1 MLAVREGKLNIRLTK
16 LGLDHF
22 IDAALLLLLFM
33 LFTFD
38 HAEVGLSALYYVSY
52 FLFVGFTFVKVLV
65 RIRVDGTVKLSGI
78 ALWYLAFA
86 LFSAATS
93 FWSDYPEVL
102 LEAAV
107 RMLQIILLLFCISQT
122 YATQQGIV
130 RCLKL
135 VSWAATL
142 DVLYIFIMTPP
153 DEWFNGYFGMELTG
167 QNANVIGMILTVTTM
182 ITAYF
187 AYYCKQRVYYI
198 SLALQVFAALLTSSR
213 KTFVAICMG
222 FIMLIFLKDRS
233 VKLLFRILFVTL
245 AIIAVI
251 YAIMNIPQL
260 YLAIGQRFESM
271 LNYLTDTDVDNS
283 MYMRRMFIYYA
294 KQFFAEHP
302 ILGNG
307 PNSFALRIVD
317 ILGESDYAH
326 NNYYEILV
334 SYGIV
339 GFMLYYGMYAYI
351 VAKLIKAV
359 VVSENGGAKLML
371 TVMTVILICE
381 YGIVLYYSVYAMVF
395 LSVAFMFVC
404 AYDNSLRRP
413 PSLNRNNRYKVRE
426 DDIKWI

>member
-1 MLAVREGKLNIRLTK
+1 MLTVRERMLNIRLPK

-22 IDAALLLLLFM
+22 IDAALLFLLFM

-38 HAEVGLSALYYVSY
+38 HSEVGLSALYYISY
-52 FLFVGFTFVKVLV
+52 FLFVGLTFVKVLV

-78 ALWYLAFA
+78 ALWYIVFA
-86 LFSAATS
+86 LFSAATA

-102 LEAAV
+102 FEAAI

-122 YATQQGIV
+122 YATQQGII

-135 VSWAATL
+135 ISLAATL
-142 DVLYIFIMTPP
+142 DVLYIFIMTPV
-153 DEWFNGYFGMELTG
+153 DEWFSGYFGMELTG

-187 AYYCKQRVYYI
+187 AYYCKQRIYYI
-198 SLALQVFAALLTSSR
+198 SLALQLFAALLTSSR
-213 KTFVAICMG
+213 KTVVAICIG
-222 FIMLIFLKDRS
+222 LIMLIFLKDKS
-233 VKLLFRILFVTL
+233 VKLLFRMLFVAL
-245 AIIAVI
+245 VIIAVF

-260 YLAIGQRFESM
+260 YLAIGRRFESM
-271 LNYLTDTDVDNS
+271 LNYLTNSDVDNS
-283 MYMRRMFIYYA
+283 MYMRRMFISYA
-294 KQFFAEHP
+294 KQFFLEHP
-302 ILGNG
+302 VLGNG

-339 GFMLYYGMYAYI
+339 GFLLYYGMYAYI
-351 VAKLIKAV
+351 IAKLLKAV
-359 VVSENGGAKLML
+359 IVYESDSAKMML
-371 TVMTVILICE
+371 TVMAVILICE

-395 LSVAFMFVC
+395 LSVAFLFVC
-404 AYDNSLRRP
+404 AHDNSLRQRP
-413 PSLNRNNRYKVRE
+413 PESINRKSRYKERE
-426 DDIKWI
+426 RTI